1 MVRNIAHRG
10 YSKKYP
16 ENTMLAF
23 RKAILAGCD
32 AIELDVHQ
40 SKDGHLMI
48 FHDEELLRTT
58 QIKGVIRDFTAQEL
72 KNMDASLV
80 FKGIYENNGIPTL
93 EEYFEFIRG
102 QKITSVIELKNNV
115 FAYPEMEEKII
126 EMIKHYDLD
135 KNVILCSFSRNSI
148 MKCHYIE
155 PEIETA
161 LITDYWLHRGGSI
174 AKSLGATY
182 IHPRHLFLQPWV
194 LREMKKAGIFIQPWT
209 VDNRR
214 RMKSLIRS
222 GVHGI
227 ITNDP
232 LLLNEVRSALQE
244 EQR

>member
-1 MVRNIAHRG
+1 MIRNIAHRG
-10 YSKKYP
+10 YSKEYP

-23 RKAILAGCD
+23 KKAIEVGCD

-40 SKDGHLMI
+40 SKDGHMMI
-48 FHDEELLRTT
+48 FHDEELIRTT
-58 QIKGVIRDFTAQEL
+58 QITGSIRDFTAQEL
-72 KNMDASLV
+72 RNMDASIL
-80 FKGIYENNGIPTL
+80 FKGIHENNSIPTL

-102 QKITSVIELKNNV
+102 QNITTVIELKNNV
-115 FAYPEMEEKII
+115 FAYPDMEERII
-126 EMIKHYDLD
+126 EMIKHYELD
-135 KNVILCSFSRNSI
+135 QNVILCSFSRNSI
-148 MKCHYIE
+148 LKCHQIE

-161 LITDYWLHRGGSI
+161 LITDRWLKRGGSI

-194 LREMKKAGIFIQPWT
+194 LREMKKTGIFIQPWT
-209 VDNRR
+209 VDSRW

-232 LLLNEVRSALQE
+232 KLLNEVRSALRE

>member
-1 MVRNIAHRG
+1 MIRNIAHRG
-10 YSKKYP
+10 YSKEYP

-23 RKAILAGCD
+23 KKAIEVGCD

-40 SKDGHLMI
+40 SKDGHMMI
-48 FHDEELLRTT
+48 FHDEELIRTT
-58 QIKGVIRDFTAQEL
+58 QIKGFIRDYTAQEL
-72 KNMDASLV
+72 RNMDASML
-80 FKGIYENNGIPTL
+80 FRGKYENNSIPTL

-102 QKITSVIELKNNV
+102 QNITTVIELKNNV
-115 FAYPEMEEKII
+115 FAYPDMEERTI
-126 EMIKHYDLD
+126 EMIKHYELD
-135 KNVILCSFSRNSI
+135 QNVILCSFSRHSI
-148 MKCHYIE
+148 LKCHQIE

-161 LITDYWLHRGGSI
+161 LITDRWLKRGGYI

-194 LREMKKAGIFIQPWT
+194 LREMKKTGIFIQPWT
-209 VDNRR
+209 VDSRW

-232 LLLNEVRSALQE
+232 KLLNEVRSALRE

>member
-10 YSKKYP
+10 YSKEYP

-23 RKAILAGCD
+23 RKAIEVGCD

-40 SKDGHLMI
+40 SKDGHMMI

-58 QIKGVIRDFTAQEL
+58 QISGYIRDFTAQEL
-72 KNMDASLV
+72 QNMDASLL
-80 FKGIYENNGIPTL
+80 FKGIHENNRIPTL

-102 QKITSVIELKNNV
+102 QKITTVIELKNNV
-115 FAYPEMEEKII
+115 FAYPDMEEKII
-126 EMIKHYDLD
+126 EMVKHYDLAEY
-135 KNVILCSFSRNSI
+135 VILCSFSRNSI
-148 MKCHYIE
+148 LKCHHIE
-155 PEIETA
+155 PQIETA
-161 LITDYWLHRGGSI
+161 LITDYWLQRGGSI

-182 IHPRHLFLQPWV
+182 IHPRHIFLQPWSV
-194 LREMKKAGIFIQPWT
+194 REMKQAGILIQPWT

-227 ITNDP
+227 ITNNP
-232 LLLNEVRSALQE
+232 KLLNEVRSSLQE